1 MIIDVKPRV
10 TDVFLQVWRT
20 LAVLFVWDVL
30 VTIIYYVLPFRAP
43 ALPLTIFGSA
53 LALFLGFRANSTYQR
68 WWEGR
73 VLWGQMINASRNLVR
88 LCVSVLSAPDAAA
101 VGHSIALRQVA
112 YVHALRCQLRRL
124 PVGVE
129 LEPRLDA
136 DEVAAVVTRT
146 NVANGLLDTT
156 GRAVEQARRDGW
168 IDSIQQASV
177 ERILVDIANA
187 QGGMERLKNTPL
199 PYQYRFY
206 PNLFTRVFC
215 ILLPIGLVETLQ
227 YATPV
232 GSTVAGLMFLAVLK
246 IGDEL
251 VDPFANTIHDLP
263 LDSMCRTVEIDALQ
277 AIGERAPEPLQP
289 VDGVLW

>member
-101 VGHSIALRQVA
+101 VGA
-112 YVHALRCQLRRL
+112 ALRCAKWPMCTRC
-124 PVGVE
+124 
-129 LEPRLDA
+129 
-136 DEVAAVVTRT
+136 AVSCGGCRWALSWSHVWMRT
-146 NVANGLLDTT
+146 KWLL
-156 GRAVEQARRDGW
+156 W
-168 IDSIQQASV
+168 
-177 ERILVDIANA
+177 
-187 QGGMERLKNTPL
+187 
-199 PYQYRFY
+199 
-206 PNLFTRVFC
+206 
-215 ILLPIGLVETLQ
+215 
-227 YATPV
+227 
-232 GSTVAGLMFLAVLK
+232 
-246 IGDEL
+246 
-251 VDPFANTIHDLP
+251 
-263 LDSMCRTVEIDALQ
+263 
-277 AIGERAPEPLQP
+277 
-289 VDGVLW
+289 